1 MRIQITDKPTIN
13 IDTDRTLT
21 TIEQI
26 QSSSLLMPTNS
37 GHLIQ
42 GDNAEIMR
50 CLLKQDIKIDLIY
63 IDPPYLTNLDF
74 KTKEGKFAYS
84 DKFSLDTYLTM
95 LYERLYLMKRLL
107 SEKGSIYVHVD
118 YRTNCHI
125 RLLMDEI
132 FGSDNFLNH
141 ITWRRQIPRGRK
153 IDASFFPNSADFI
166 LIYGKNSNFTTWN
179 KQEKEKT
186 ITIEEADKK
195 YKKDD
200 RGYFRTSD
208 PGSYSNEKLIE
219 LYRDGRIFITNG
231 GSVEIINNKLIV
243 KKGKIGIKYYREKRG
258 NLIVEKTVP
267 DNIWD
272 DIAGM
277 GIISGEYVGYPTQK
291 PEALL
296 ERIIKAS
303 SNEGDL
309 VADFFCGSGTT
320 AAAAHKLN
328 RNWICVDMGDEAIK
342 TTKERMLNL
351 DSNFTISNL
360 NK

>member
-118 YRTNCHI
+118 YRTSAYV
-125 RLLMDEI
+125 RLMMNEI
-132 FGSDNFLNH
+132 FGEENFRNEIIWCYSGPSNVRDNFARKHDVIFFYTKIKSSLFNVQ
-141 ITWRRQIPRGRK
+141 RIPHASGLHGRGGLGFRNA
-153 IDASFFPNSADFI
+153 I
-166 LIYGKNSNFTTWN
+166 SNRSLD
-179 KQEKEKT
+179 EL
-186 ITIEEADKK
+186 EE
-195 YKKDD
+195 
-200 RGYFRTSD
+200 
-208 PGSYSNEKLIE
+208 
-219 LYRDGRIFITNG
+219 
-231 GSVEIINNKLIV
+231 
-243 KKGKIGIKYYREKRG
+243 KGKILEDWW
-258 NLIVEKTVP
+258 V
-267 DNIWD
+267 
-272 DIAGM
+272 DITPVGR
-277 GIISGEYVGYPTQK
+277 ILNEIVGYPTQK

>member
-95 LYERLYLMKRLL
+95 LYERLTLMRRLL

-118 YRTNCHI
+118 YRTSAYV
-125 RLLMDEI
+125 RLMMNEI
-132 FGSDNFLNH
+132 FGEENFRNEIIWCYSGPSNVRDNFARKHDVIFFYTKIKSSLFNVQ
-141 ITWRRQIPRGRK
+141 RIPHASGLHGRGGLGFRNA
-153 IDASFFPNSADFI
+153 I
-166 LIYGKNSNFTTWN
+166 SNRSLD
-179 KQEKEKT
+179 EL
-186 ITIEEADKK
+186 EE
-195 YKKDD
+195 
-200 RGYFRTSD
+200 
-208 PGSYSNEKLIE
+208 
-219 LYRDGRIFITNG
+219 
-231 GSVEIINNKLIV
+231 
-243 KKGKIGIKYYREKRG
+243 KGKILEDWW
-258 NLIVEKTVP
+258 V
-267 DNIWD
+267 
-272 DIAGM
+272 DITPVGR
-277 GIISGEYVGYPTQK
+277 ILNEIVGYPTQK

-351 DSNFTISNL
+351 DSNFTLSNL

>member
-1 MRIQITDKPTIN
+1 MRIQITDKPTIK

-21 TIEQI
+21 AIEHI

-95 LYERLYLMKRLL
+95 LYERLILMKQLL

-118 YRTNCHI
+118 YRTSAYV
-125 RLLMDEI
+125 RLIMDEI
-132 FGSDNFLNH
+132 FGEENFRNEIIWDKGFRGTESKYFYQHAHDNILFYSKSSIFKWNNQYQPYRDTDL
-141 ITWRRQIPRGRK
+141 RRYNQIDENGK
-153 IDASFFPNSADFI
+153 QYA
-166 LIYGKNSNFTTWN
+166 LIKRRRTDGTIYYGKTYPNIQGKSINDVISHIPTM
-179 KQEKEKT
+179 
-186 ITIEEADKK
+186 AS
-195 YKKDD
+195 
-200 RGYFRTSD
+200 TS
-208 PGSYSNEKLIE
+208 SERL
-219 LYRDGRIFITNG
+219 
-231 GSVEIINNKLIV
+231 
-243 KKGKIGIKYYREKRG
+243 
-258 NLIVEKTVP
+258 
-267 DNIWD
+267 
-272 DIAGM
+272 
-277 GIISGEYVGYPTQK
+277 GYPTQK
-291 PEALL
+291 PETLL
-296 ERIIKAS
+296 NCLISAS

-342 TTKERMLNL
+342 TTKERMLNV
-351 DSNFTISNL
+351 DSNFTLSNL

>member
-1 MRIQITDKPTIN
+1 MRIQITDKPTIK

-21 TIEQI
+21 AIEHI

-50 CLLKQDIKIDLIY
+50 CLLKQGVKIDLIY

-95 LYERLYLMKRLL
+95 LYERLILMKQLL

-118 YRTNCHI
+118 YRTSAYV
-125 RLLMDEI
+125 RLMMDEI
-132 FGSDNFLNH
+132 FGAENFRNE
-141 ITWRRQIPRGRK
+141 IIWCYRGMPSRVK
-153 IDASFFPNSADFI
+153 KFANKHDC
-166 LIYGKNSNFTTWN
+166 LIYYSKSKNLIFNI
-179 KQEKEKT
+179 QYG
-186 ITIEEADKK
+186 EATEGSLRTFESGRR
-195 YKKDD
+195 
-200 RGYFRTSD
+200 RGYNVNLSKKMATVFDWDKYHEAVRQGVLPNDLTPVSF
-208 PGSYSNEKLIE
+208 S
-219 LYRDGRIFITNG
+219 G
-231 GSVEIINNKLIV
+231 GQPPLN
-243 KKGKIGIKYYREKRG
+243 
-258 NLIVEKTVP
+258 
-267 DNIWD
+267 DWWD
-272 DIAGM
+272 DIK
-277 GIISGEYVGYPTQK
+277 IIGGPDNLERTGYPTQK

-328 RNWICVDMGDEAIK
+328 RNWIGVDMGDEAIK

-351 DSNFTISNL
+351 DSNFTLSNL

>member
-1 MRIQITDKPTIN
+1 MRIQITDTPTIN

-26 QSSSLLMPTNS
+26 QSASLLMPTNS

-50 CLLKQDIKIDLIY
+50 CLLKQGIKIDLIY
-63 IDPPYLTNLDF
+63 IDPPYMTNLDF

-84 DKFSLDTYLTM
+84 DKFTLDTYLTM
-95 LYERLYLMKRLL
+95 LYERLTLMKHLL

-118 YRTNCHI
+118 YRASAYI
-125 RLLMDEI
+125 RLIMDEI
-132 FGSDNFLNH
+132 FGEENFQREIIWDVSVLSGYKTLANNWIKGHDN
-141 ITWRRQIPRGRK
+141 
-153 IDASFFPNSADFI
+153 I
-166 LIYGKNSNFTTWN
+166 LFYTKSKNYTFNKLKQAH
-179 KQEKEKT
+179 KQEYLERFNKVDEQGNK
-186 ITIEEADKK
+186 
-195 YKKDD
+195 
-200 RGYFRTSD
+200 FF
-208 PGSYSNEKLIE
+208 
-219 LYRDGRIFITNG
+219 DGRG
-231 GSVEIINNKLIV
+231 QRRYLYDALQ
-243 KKGKIGIKYYREKRG
+243 KGKVIGDVW
-258 NLIVEKTVP
+258 N
-267 DNIWD
+267 
-272 DIAGM
+272 DIQSFQQQAT
-277 GIISGEYVGYPTQK
+277 SKERLGYPTQK

-320 AAAAHKLN
+320 LAVAQKLN
-328 RNWICVDMGDEAIK
+328 RNWIGADMGDESIK

-351 DSNFTISNL
+351 DSNFTLSNL

>member
-118 YRTNCHI
+118 YRTSAYV
-125 RLLMDEI
+125 RLMMNEI
-132 FGSDNFLNH
+132 FGEENFRNEIIWCYSGPSNVRDNFARKHDVIFFYTKIKSSLFNVQ
-141 ITWRRQIPRGRK
+141 RIPH
-153 IDASFFPNSADFI
+153 ASG
-166 LIYGKNSNFTTWN
+166 LHGKGGLGFRNAISNRSLD
-179 KQEKEKT
+179 EL
-186 ITIEEADKK
+186 EE
-195 YKKDD
+195 
-200 RGYFRTSD
+200 
-208 PGSYSNEKLIE
+208 
-219 LYRDGRIFITNG
+219 
-231 GSVEIINNKLIV
+231 
-243 KKGKIGIKYYREKRG
+243 KGKILEDWW
-258 NLIVEKTVP
+258 V
-267 DNIWD
+267 
-272 DIAGM
+272 DITPVGR
-277 GIISGEYVGYPTQK
+277 ILNEIVGYPTQK

-351 DSNFTISNL
+351 DSNFTLSNL

>member
-1 MRIQITDKPTIN
+1 MRIQITDKPTIK

-21 TIEQI
+21 TIEHI

-50 CLLKQDIKIDLIY
+50 CLLKQGVKIDLIY

-95 LYERLYLMKRLL
+95 LYERLILMKQLL

-118 YRTNCHI
+118 YRTSAYV
-125 RLLMDEI
+125 RLMMDEI
-132 FGSDNFLNH
+132 FGEENFRNEIIWAYRSGGASKNFSLA
-141 ITWRRQIPRGRK
+141 RK
-153 IDASFFPNSADFI
+153 HDYI
-166 LIYGKNSNFTTWN
+166 LFYSKTT
-179 KQEKEKT
+179 Q
-186 ITIEEADKK
+186 
-195 YKKDD
+195 
-200 RGYFRTSD
+200 FRTNTLYERQYLHKSFM
-208 PGSYSNEKLIE
+208 GSKVDSNRRYYVDTILRDVFEGEINIIE
-219 LYRDGRIFITNG
+219 NAQVTSHNLRPVLNLSSERI
-231 GSVEIINNKLIV
+231 
-243 KKGKIGIKYYREKRG
+243 
-258 NLIVEKTVP
+258 
-267 DNIWD
+267 
-272 DIAGM
+272 
-277 GIISGEYVGYPTQK
+277 GYPTQK
-291 PEALL
+291 PEGVMFILL
-296 ERIIKAS
+296 KIA

-351 DSNFTISNL
+351 DSNFTLSNL

>member
-1 MRIQITDKPTIN
+1 MRIQITDKPTIK

-21 TIEQI
+21 AIEHI
-26 QSSSLLMPTNS
+26 QRSSLLMPTNS

-50 CLLKQDIKIDLIY
+50 CLLKQGVKIDLIY

-95 LYERLYLMKRLL
+95 LYERLILMKQLL

-118 YRTNCHI
+118 YRTSAYV
-125 RLLMDEI
+125 RLMMDEI
-132 FGSDNFLNH
+132 FGEENFRNEIIWCYRSGGIPKKDFARKH
-141 ITWRRQIPRGRK
+141 DTIFRYVKSSTYTFNSMNIGSPRGSLK
-153 IDASFFPNSADFI
+153 
-166 LIYGKNSNFTTWN
+166 KNNM
-179 KQEKEKT
+179 KKEV
-186 ITIEEADKK
+186 DV
-195 YKKDD
+195 
-200 RGYFRTSD
+200 
-208 PGSYSNEKLIE
+208 
-219 LYRDGRIFITNG
+219 DGRFFTSIKSN
-231 GSVEIINNKLIV
+231 
-243 KKGKIGIKYYREKRG
+243 GKIYKYYEDDM
-258 NLIVEKTVP
+258 IIPSDV
-267 DNIWD
+267 WD
-272 DIAGM
+272 DI
-277 GIISGEYVGYPTQK
+277 SHLQQKDPQRLGYPTQK

-328 RNWICVDMGDEAIK
+328 RNWIGVDMGDEAIK

-351 DSNFTISNL
+351 DSNFTLSTL